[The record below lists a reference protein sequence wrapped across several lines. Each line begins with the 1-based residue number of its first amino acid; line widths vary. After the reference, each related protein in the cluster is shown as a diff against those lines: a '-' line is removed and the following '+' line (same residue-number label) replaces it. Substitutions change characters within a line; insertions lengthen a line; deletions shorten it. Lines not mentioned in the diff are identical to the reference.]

1 MTDSVLYLSTTT
13 RAMVESK
20 ESVLKKKQEE
30 YERIQQEVQQLQNQ
44 YQVLNQERENE
55 RKKKEEWKEEE
66 DQIETQIYSL
76 RNRMQEIV
84 QKRNNAL
91 SLLEEKRR
99 DIGAISSIPSGAE
112 NYKNYSSNQL
122 KTILN
127 KANQHLLKYD
137 KVNRKAMN
145 QYLLF
150 SERKK
155 EFMNRNKELEE
166 GTESIHSLIAVRRVY
181 E

>member
-1 MTDSVLYLSTTT
+1 
-13 RAMVESK
+13 
-20 ESVLKKKQEE
+20 
-30 YERIQQEVQQLQNQ
+30 
-44 YQVLNQERENE
+44 
-55 RKKKEEWKEEE
+55 
-66 DQIETQIYSL
+66 
-76 RNRMQEIV
+76 MQEIV

-112 NYKNYSSNQL
+112 NYKNYSPNQL

-145 QYLLF
+145 QYRLF

-166 GTESIHSLIAVRRVY
+166 GTESIHSLIAVRRL
-181 E
+181 